1 MNILVLTAHPD
12 LSASTANRS
21 WFNAL
26 SNMESSSTDNEI
38 ITRDLTKVGGPEMR
52 FEPLIEQALLNKA
65 DRVVLQFPF
74 YWYSSPPVL
83 KAWLDQVLLF
93 GFAYGPNGDKLHG
106 KELMLAITT
115 GGPAESFQASSFNRF
130 TMNQFLTPFEQT
142 ANMVGMSYL
151 APFILHSAM
160 SADPTKLNTSVDK
173 LISYVTHSKDCPP
186 EQTVQNSAVK
196 SV

>member
-1 MNILVLTAHPD
+1 MNILVLTAHPN
-12 LSASTANRS
+12 LSASTSNQV

-26 SNMESSSTDNEI
+26 SNTENSPDDITI
-38 ITRDLTKVGGPEMR
+38 VTRDLTKVAGPEMR

-160 SADPTKLNTSVDK
+160 SRDPAKLNASVHE
-173 LISYVTHSKDCPP
+173 LINYVTHSKHRPAHLGK
-186 EQTVQNSAVK
+186 QQSVQQPA
-196 SV
+196 